1 MSRKDNNPNNP
12 IRPFNFVV
20 WIPRIICVIVAIVVV
35 VGLFH
40 VYSNGKEA
48 FDSTLPAERMR
59 LSKQVSAQGDAQLSK
74 YKFVKSIWARDEKPE
89 SRENRKKFLLWE
101 SLPGLNAEISKDIK
115 TLQCPNKKGKNWS
128 DNDDRTKKA
137 NAWCSLIGS
146 TSQAID
152 AKNEKNQIRQIVN
165 KNDDIKGKE
174 YEGNKELFE
183 LPPYD
188 FWTGVQKFPD
198 NRISENG
205 EYTLSIY
212 PSVQEG
218 MFEFMSK
225 NNMVGAVF
233 AYRPSNGDIYCM
245 ASTPGW
251 TEREMKNV
259 PKSYEKIPWK
269 GNKEFYKATVFERQE
284 LPKAG
289 AQMNKNFGFFTPG
302 STMKPLSLFVFKDQE
317 KYLFDGKNELPL
329 KSQKI
334 VVGEKENKRE
344 GKKGD
349 VKDVN
354 WGKGDS
360 YYLKEDLDSNNEPK
374 LDAKGNKPK
383 AIHCQAHHDGKPQS
397 ASDGLGNS
405 CNSFF
410 AKLAEKLDLEKARG
424 ILEDMDFYK
433 TGKKINTIDKI
444 LYTKSAFPLEDTTKH
459 NFTTVM
465 NFIGESNLIVSP
477 IDMAVLTALFGK
489 LSSDNSSKVYFPR
502 IWLPVDEK
510 ARKEGSPELLL
521 TEKNP
526 VENEHIAKLSDFVS
540 TRKESIA
547 EVGRI
552 WKKAFDEH
560 YRVNN
565 QTWPANRHLD
575 SGTKLKTWS
584 QWIDMAKTG
593 TVGSK
598 PDETSPRYECKK
610 YTYNEKTGKY
620 VCKREAC
627 HERATCDYN
636 TRTQRTLSLYSEE
649 LDLAAYIVIE
659 NYNGVSAGNSET
671 RLDSTSLKLTQ
682 LVADALGKKLDSE
695 KQKIENEQWERF
707 NGTYGQEKAA
717 TGQKPKK
724 PAKPK
729 TPMKKA
735 PQKGKSKKR

>member
-1 MSRKDNNPNNP
+1 MMSRKDNNPNNP
-12 IRPFNFVV
+12 IKPLNFVV
-20 WIPRIICVIVAIVVV
+20 QIPRIICIIVAIVVV

-48 FDSTLPAERMR
+48 FDSTLPSERMR
-59 LSKQVSAQGDAQLSK
+59 LSKQVSTRGDAQLSK
-74 YKFVKSIWARDEKPE
+74 YKFVKSLWARDEKPE
-89 SRENRKKFLLWE
+89 SGENRKKLLLWE
-101 SLPGLNAEISKDIK
+101 SLPGLNAEISKNIK
-115 TLQCPNKKGKNWS
+115 TLKCPNKKGKNWS

-165 KNDDIKGKE
+165 KNDDIEGKE

-188 FWTGVQKFPD
+188 FWTGIQKFPD

-259 PKSYEKIPWK
+259 PKSYEKIPGK
-269 GNKEFYKATVFERQE
+269 GELYKAKFEKQP
-284 LPKAG
+284 LPKTG
-289 AQMNKNFGFFTPG
+289 AQMNKNLRSFTSG
-302 STMKPLSLFVFKDQE
+302 STMKPITLFVMKDQGID
-317 KYLFDGKNELPL
+317 LNAL
-329 KSQKI
+329 KFT
-334 VVGEKENKRE
+334 VEKEDN
-344 GKKGD
+344 GSG
-349 VKDVN
+349 V
-354 WGKGDS
+354 DS
-360 YYLKEDLDSNNEPK
+360 YYAEEDVVER
-374 LDAKGNKPK
+374 KPK
-383 AIHCQAHHDGKPQS
+383 AGGIVVNAGALANHCAANHSVDSKGKPRPQS

-410 AKLAEKLDLEKARG
+410 AMSAEMLDLEKAKQT
-424 ILEDMDFYK
+424 LEDMDFHVEIYK
-433 TGKKINTIDKI
+433 DDSEEAVKYTRSIDKI
-444 LYTKSAFPLEDTTKH
+444 RYYKNAFPLKEPFRPYKRMNDQ
-459 NFTTVM
+459 
-465 NFIGESNLIVSP
+465 NFIGEGNLMVSP

-489 LSSDNSSKVYFPR
+489 LSSDKNSKVYFPR

-510 ARKEGSPELLL
+510 AQKDGSPELLL
-521 TEKNP
+521 TEKNST
-526 VENEHIAKLSDFVS
+526 ENEHIAKLSDFVS

-552 WKKAFDEH
+552 WKKAYDEH

-565 QTWPANRHLD
+565 QTWPATRHLD
-575 SGTKLKTWS
+575 GDGLTAWS

-593 TVGSK
+593 TVTRR
-598 PDETSPRYECKK
+598 PDITDSRYGECEIFKCGKKNDKGECVKYNCETK
-610 YTYNEKTGKY
+610 YSVNKNRK
-620 VCKREAC
+620 
-627 HERATCDYN
+627 
-636 TRTQRTLSLYSEE
+636 QRNLALYSEE
-649 LDLAAYIVIE
+649 LDLAAYIVVE
-659 NYNGVSAGNSET
+659 NYNNAHIPSKIK
-671 RLDSTSLKLTQ
+671 LDSTSLKLTQ
-682 LVADALGKKLDSE
+682 LVADALGKKLDPE
-695 KQKIENEQWERF
+695 KQIIENEQLKKI
-707 NGTYGQEKAA
+707 NKTSGQTEA
-717 TGQKPKK
+717 TASQKTKQPPKK
-724 PAKPK
+724 PKPK
-729 TPMKKA
+729 TPGKKA
-735 PQKGKSKKR
+735 PKKGKSRKR